1 MFSGGGERG
10 RDRGVDPAE
19 ADGAGWIAWQVC
31 ERAASGVA
39 GGIAAGGGGAE
50 AGWSLSNG
58 IVAGRGGVLDG
69 GPTGGQCG
77 ELRGIVPGQSDDFEP
92 GRGAFM
98 GCVAAGAGDGRGA
111 SSGAAGVPVVAGA
124 GCGGVTGFS
133 GGRSVVAF
141 RGSAGGAVRGWE
153 QGPSVVSHDRR
164 SFWADWQ
171 TNPGKILHTLSFP
184 ADTTY
189 RLPKSRSWFAESA
202 SLRVLALE
210 PLEE

>member
-50 AGWSLSNG
+50 AGWSLSDG

-98 GCVAAGAGDGRGA
+98 GC
-111 SSGAAGVPVVAGA
+111 
-124 GCGGVTGFS
+124 VTGFS